1 MLSEYEID
9 GENEQNAGYD
19 VIPSD
24 LHVECDDGKCDEN
37 NQSDDFLKNF
47 ELHKAERTAI
57 ARETDTVGRHL
68 EAVFKKGYSPTE
80 GNDSDERELL
90 KPFEFA
96 ELEMAVP
103 SESHENVGTA

>member
-47 ELHKAERTAI
+47 
-57 ARETDTVGRHL
+57 
-68 EAVFKKGYSPTE
+68 
-80 GNDSDERELL
+80 
-90 KPFEFA
+90 
-96 ELEMAVP
+96 
-103 SESHENVGTA
+103 